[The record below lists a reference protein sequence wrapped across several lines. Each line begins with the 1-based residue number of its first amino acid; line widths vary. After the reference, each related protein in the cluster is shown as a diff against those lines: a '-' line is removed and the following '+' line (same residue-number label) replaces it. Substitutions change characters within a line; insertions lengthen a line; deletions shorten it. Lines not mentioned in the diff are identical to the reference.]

1 GKTTMFQ
8 LIPRLYD
15 TTKGDIFLDE
25 QSVKQFPLKLLRE
38 QIGYVPQNPL
48 LFSGSIA
55 ENISW
60 GKEQATQEEIIRAA
74 TDAQIHTMIQK
85 LPDQY
90 ETLIGQRGVNLS
102 GGQQQRLSIARALI
116 RQPKILMFD
125 DSTSALDLATE
136 SRLLQALESYDC
148 TMLMITQKISTA
160 MRADRILLL
169 DHGQVLAIGTHD
181 ELLKSSSLY
190 QNIVESQFGK
200 ELPHVY

>member
-60 GKEQATQEEIIRAA
+60 GKENATKEEIIQAA
-74 TDAQIHTMIQK
+74 TDAQIHDMIEK

-90 ETLIGQRGVNLS
+90 DTRIGQRGVNLS

-116 RQPKILMFD
+116 RQPRILMFD

-136 SRLLQALESYDC
+136 ARLLEALETYNA
-148 TMLMITQKISTA
+148 TVLMITQKISTA
-160 MRADRILLL
+160 LRADRILLL
-169 DHGQVLAIGTHD
+169 DNGKVLAFDTH
-181 ELLKSSSLY
+181 ENLMKTSTMY
-190 QNIVESQFGK
+190 QNIVESQQR
-200 ELPHVY
+200 EE